1 VATNATSLWL
11 WLCQRTP
18 CGDPNT
24 GVLGEAI
31 LDQHGARRGVLRSGL
46 AGCSHCVK
54 SSGMTASNDPIREV
68 AEILRRH
75 IGQETLQ
82 KIANELLE
90 VRGNKTYREIIG
102 RLADEL
108 IRE

>member
-1 VATNATSLWL
+1 
-11 WLCQRTP
+11 
-18 CGDPNT
+18 
-24 GVLGEAI
+24 
-31 LDQHGARRGVLRSGL
+31 
-46 AGCSHCVK
+46 
-54 SSGMTASNDPIREV
+54 MTASNDPIREV
-68 AEILRRH
+68 ADILRRH

>member
-1 VATNATSLWL
+1 
-11 WLCQRTP
+11 
-18 CGDPNT
+18 
-24 GVLGEAI
+24 
-31 LDQHGARRGVLRSGL
+31 
-46 AGCSHCVK
+46 
-54 SSGMTASNDPIREV
+54 MTASNDPIREV

-90 VRGNKTYREIIG
+90 VRGNKTYREIIR

-108 IRE
+108 YQVPLIRTAVPSRAIRST